1 MSLMTGDAAQKW
13 IENRVSMPMDLS
25 TSEYTAK
32 IPAKVRAN
40 AFFSARVAESNVL
53 EHIRGISDRYTSGE
67 MTLAEARHSI
77 REYVKG
83 SGFSTAPKGLSK
95 SEKEAWDQSAN
106 LKNIASSARVNLIL
120 RQQSLHSE
128 AVGRYAEGRQPIGE
142 KYFPCWRFR
151 SMPDARA
158 SHAQWNG
165 KVFLKSDPIWN
176 RIFPPLDFNCR
187 CWVEECTREEAG
199 DALSDGS
206 GISVPPPPSGYDFNP
221 ADAFECDMNAV
232 KEVQSRKQILSTMR
246 EAVDAGDKKAFVI
259 NPARAKTPVGMVA
272 DVPTQKKIQ
281 TFIDQSLEHL
291 KTPQELKA
299 LPLDERVLDL
309 GSMSSP
315 LKDAFGLE
323 TAPRFQI
330 PLQGG
335 NAGIS
340 HTKKNH
346 AEALTSGLSS
356 EIITR
361 HLKSQDV
368 KIALKI
374 ETGKPDYIN
383 ITDTDLKTK
392 NTVISTW
399 LREKDS
405 SYFKLVGAYEIYNRA
420 YLVKNTITRGMTK

>member
-1 MSLMTGDAAQKW
+1 MSLMTDDAAQKW

-95 SEKEAWDQSAN
+95 SEKEAWDQSAS

-120 RQQSLHSE
+120 RQQSLQSE
-128 AVGRYAEGRQPIGE
+128 AVGRYAEGRQPTGE

-165 KVFLKSDPIWN
+165 KVFLKSDPVWN

-206 GISVPPPPSGYDFNP
+206 GIFVPPPPSGYDFNP

-246 EAVDAGDKKAFVI
+246 EAADESSDRMAFVVSPARDSITNPLASSIAPKKEIQDFFTKAVDAVYHEGKIISDLKVGEM
-259 NPARAKTPVGMVA
+259 NPTLA
-272 DVPTQKKIQ
+272 
-281 TFIDQSLEHL
+281 S
-291 KTPQELKA
+291 
-299 LPLDERVLDL
+299 
-309 GSMSSP
+309 
-315 LKDAFGLE
+315 AFGLE
-323 TAPRFQI
+323 KPHEFK
-330 PLQGG
+330 
-335 NAGIS
+335 IS
-340 HTKKNH
+340 TGTRDYGVIHTIKNH
-346 AEALTSGLSS
+346 LSDIENGVSAQIVDAHLSDPEA
-356 EIITR
+356 
-361 HLKSQDV
+361 KYV
-368 KIALKI
+368 LKI

-383 ITDTDLKTK
+383 IYSKDKRTMSVWRKAGDVFQLVSAHRVKAPYLQK
-392 NTVISTW
+392 HTVTQ
-399 LREKDS
+399 
-405 SYFKLVGAYEIYNRA
+405 
-420 YLVKNTITRGMTK
+420 